1 MSNNKNNPRS
11 LDGAETIEADVINIF
26 EKLEVNGELG
36 NAKQLLRVNEDAD
49 AIEWNN
55 LENLTFTGSAGGVVY
70 NGTISR
76 TINIPETLTAALPI
90 TISSNEISFNTTSG
104 TNKVAIS
111 TDTGKRVLEIG
122 LDSSTHYIKL
132 QENNGLI
139 MCSLIDV
146 KGNVNVLDNGGITFY
161 SDAGSTPFIEISK
174 THILPTAN
182 MPTYAIGN
190 ATHPIHTINCRE
202 LTSQN
207 VSIFSGGIKQST
219 SGATFSITSLGTG
232 DFTAINVSGNVNAN
246 GNIVGDGNT
255 NLSGINVAN
264 MGSLTLSGNINANG
278 NIVGDGDTAISGID
292 TISLVDANSYIDT
305 NGGYIDMSGGNISMN
320 SGDILGCNL
329 LEMSGDIDMNGNN
342 INELTDISYN
352 DAASTFS
359 GGSASNKV
367 VFTNCDF
374 SNANNTH
381 PTDLNSMGTIAFG
394 SYAGTR
400 SISGHSSTQKVV
412 FTNCDFS
419 SATNTAS
426 AVPSTITGN
435 KTFNGDVIFQGN
447 IELGNSDSDII
458 EQIGVYKDFK
468 TYSAT
473 SHFTENIDHQKK
485 YFGES
490 VSNVYTYKTNILN
503 GTHFAPYGSHRLS
516 QSNTKSGGFPYRSK
530 KLFPTDFMA
539 NDDGMPSPSFPS
551 IVDSGTFS
559 TSGFSANGAIKINS
573 TSLELWTYFDVPEG
587 MSLESVYLRVF
598 DSMGQRLA
606 RNVKVFKKPM
616 GLLGGDQRHQIKLID
631 ANTIAAATTLAADWL
646 GNEVG
651 SGLNSMY
658 GEVFYEQDC
667 INEYDSGMA
676 VRVELTSTSDY
687 LMGGYALFRPNESL
701 DYSITLSVGVM
712 FHSSFTINFNGIN
725 GVVSHT
731 FTGSGQSAVITLPY
745 DYAMTRNSSQGSVLQ
760 VVGGSG
766 RTYSFSALTN
776 GSFDSV
782 FERLDTPT
790 TSTTFSAPSGTMN
803 THLIKYR
810 QEISFSINQS

>member
-1 MSNNKNNPRS
+1 MSIRNNAGIRTIDGLNDGDFDNVDLSSGTDS
-11 LDGAETIEADVINIF
+11 LTIGGDG
-26 EKLEVNGELG
+26 
-36 NAKQLLRVNEDAD
+36 
-49 AIEWNN
+49 
-55 LENLTFTGSAGGVVY
+55 GSANQFLKKDGNNQLVF
-70 NGTISR
+70 SS
-76 TINIPETLTAALPI
+76 ETGITASLPI
-90 TISSNEISFNTTSG
+90 TVSSNVVGFNESIG
-104 TNKVAIS
+104 TNKVAI
-111 TDTGKRVLEIG
+111 TTETGKKVLNVG

-132 QENNGLI
+132 QENNGLV
-139 MCSLIDV
+139 MCSLIDCR
-146 KGNVNVLDNGGITFY
+146 GNLNVLDNGGITFY

-190 ATHPIHTINCRE
+190 STHPIHTINCRE

-207 VSIFSGGIKQST
+207 VSIFSGGIKQAT

-232 DFTAINVSGNVNAN
+232 DFTAINVSGNINAN

-255 NLSGINVAN
+255 DLSGINVAN

-278 NIVGDGDTAISGID
+278 NIIGDSNTDISGIANA
-292 TISLVDANSYIDT
+292 TITNLTATNTIALIDNNSYIDT

-352 DAASTFS
+352 NAPSTFS

-367 VFTNCDF
+367 VFTNCD
-374 SNANNTH
+374 
-381 PTDLNSMGTIAFG
+381 L
-394 SYAGTR
+394 
-400 SISGHSSTQKVV
+400 
-412 FTNCDFS
+412 S
-419 SATNTAS
+419 SATNTQAT
-426 AVPSTITGN
+426 VTIPDFISGN

-447 IELGNSDSDII
+447 VELGNSDSDII
-458 EQIGVYKDFK
+458 EQIGVYHDFK
-468 TYSAT
+468 SYDAT

-503 GTHFAPYGSHRLS
+503 QTHFAPYGSHRLS
-516 QSNTKSGGFPYRSK
+516 QSNTKSGGLPYRSK
-530 KLFPTDFMA
+530 KIYPTDFMA
-539 NDDGMPSPSFPS
+539 NDDGMPSPSFAS
-551 IVDSGTFS
+551 IVDSGTFG
-559 TSGFSANGAIKINS
+559 TTGFSSNGAIKINS

-587 MSLESVYLRVF
+587 LSLESVYLRVF

-631 ANTIAAATTLAADWL
+631 ANTIASATTLATDWL

-667 INEYDSGMA
+667 INEYDSCMA

-687 LMGGYALFRPNESL
+687 LMGGYALFRPNENL
-701 DYSITLSVGVM
+701 DYSITVSVGVM

-731 FTGSGQSAVITLPY
+731 FTGSGQSAVITIPY

-760 VVGGSG
+760 VVGGAG

-776 GSFDSV
+776 GNFDSV